1 MATADRDKLPS
12 SPIVGAVKYLVL
24 LRIARCDNS
33 INALADYINGMS
45 PSEISTKYGISKDG
59 VRGMWS
65 RVLTKCGSAQKA
77 KALIRCATPIILS
90 LKPVVE
96 KNDNTY
102 ICLLCG
108 ETFANCGD
116 AQTAISVH
124 VNTYHSDYIEKV
136 TVQVVSKLRERI
148 LNNNHASKGELKVN
162 R

>member
-1 MATADRDKLPS
+1 MATVDREKLPR
-12 SPIVGAVKYLVL
+12 SPIARAVKYLVL

-45 PSEISTKYGISKDG
+45 PSEISKKYGISKDA
-59 VRGMWS
+59 VRGVWS

-77 KALIRCATPIILS
+77 KALVRCATPVILS

-102 ICLLCG
+102 RCLLCG
-108 ETFANCGD
+108 ETFANGGD

-124 VNTYHSDYIEKV
+124 VNTRHPDHLERA
-136 TVQVVSKLRERI
+136 TVQVINRLRELVYGGRY
-148 LNNNHASKGELKVN
+148 L
-162 R
+162 

>member
-1 MATADRDKLPS
+1 MVTVDREKLPR

-45 PSEISTKYGISKDG
+45 PSEISKKYGISKDA
-59 VRGMWS
+59 VRGLWT

-77 KALIRCATPIILS
+77 KALVRCATPVILS

-96 KNDNTY
+96 KNNNTY
-102 ICLLCG
+102 RCLLCG
-108 ETFANCGD
+108 ETFANGGD
-116 AQTAISVH
+116 VQVAISMH
-124 VNTYHSDYIEKV
+124 INISHSDYLAKV

-148 LNNNHASKGELKVN
+148 LNNNQASKDELKVN
-162 R
+162 V

>member
-1 MATADRDKLPS
+1 MATVDREKLPS
-12 SPIVGAVKYLVL
+12 SPIVRAVKYLVL

-45 PSEISTKYGISKDG
+45 PSEISARYGISKDA
-59 VRGMWS
+59 VRCMWT
-65 RVLTKCGSAQKA
+65 RVLAKCGSAQKA

-96 KNDNTY
+96 KNDNVY
-102 ICLLCG
+102 RCLLCG
-108 ETFANCGD
+108 ETFANGGD

-124 VNTYHSDYIEKV
+124 INTYHSDYLDKA

-148 LNNNHASKGELKVN
+148 LNNNHASKNELKGIG
-162 R
+162 